1 MPACQASPSH
11 RHPATVNPPP
21 STRVAAHACHGRQ
34 ASPDAGTDA
43 ATACPESL
51 AAPISQ
57 HGQAPKSSPSHRHLA
72 TVGPAPQRWS
82 IAELALGFGPGW
94 PPTIDTPALTRS
106 CADLA
111 SRREVPPNPQIP
123 FQGQTQRVQKQR
135 VCDRSRCPPRS
146 HHHVCLR
153 CPSRRALSPIWAPVP
168 KLRPSVPAGR
178 VPSSPIQDGS

>member
-57 HGQAPKSSPSHRHLA
+57 HGQPPKSSPSHRHLA
-72 TVGPAPQRWS
+72 TVGRALQRWS

-94 PPTIDTPALTRS
+94 PPTIDTAALARR
-106 CADLA
+106 ADLA
-111 SRREVPPNPQIP
+111 
-123 FQGQTQRVQKQR
+123 
-135 VCDRSRCPPRS
+135 
-146 HHHVCLR
+146 
-153 CPSRRALSPIWAPVP
+153 RRAKSFP
-168 KLRPSVPAGR
+168 RHETEMRRS
-178 VPSSPIQDGS
+178 SSPGPLRWQRLGALHTIERVEPATHTIVCA